1 VSSNASYG
9 VMAQEVMTIN
19 KYLKAILGLR
29 YSYGASIDATSSGP
43 TKGDAWNPMAGIMI
57 SPLKNIT
64 TDRQNLNFV
73 GFYFYLF
80 VYQLLA
86 VFIFVLLKT
95 YPLSK

>member
-1 VSSNASYG
+1 MNSKRKIEINIV
-9 VMAQEVMTIN
+9 EVQTY
-19 KYLKAILGLR
+19 K
-29 YSYGASIDATSSGP
+29 
-43 TKGDAWNPMAGIMI
+43 
-57 SPLKNIT
+57 IT